1 MSVEVSVDAAKKDLE
16 KLLAVLPPGEAATL
30 TGSEGEPLALLISM
44 KSSQKRDTE
53 KEWDAE
59 WNSLAQ
65 EIDKAWKS
73 KKSALETLS
82 EMRRRISQ

>member
-59 WNSLAQ
+59 WNSLPRRSIKPGRAR
-65 EIDKAWKS
+65 KAP
-73 KKSALETLS
+73 
-82 EMRRRISQ
+82 